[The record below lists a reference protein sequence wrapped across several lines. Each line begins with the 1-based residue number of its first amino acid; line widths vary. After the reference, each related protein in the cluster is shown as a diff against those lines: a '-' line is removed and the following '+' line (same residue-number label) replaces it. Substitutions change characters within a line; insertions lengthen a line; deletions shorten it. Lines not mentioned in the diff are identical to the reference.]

1 MTVKGIRKVLV
12 VGSGLMGHGI
22 GQVFAQGGYDV
33 VLNDLDDERLGRAVE
48 GIRRNLNLFVQ
59 EELITPADAAKAIAR
74 ISTDADL
81 PRAARDADLV
91 VEATFENLES
101 KREVLGRIGQLV
113 PERTVLA
120 SNTSGLSCNA
130 MAPSTGRPDRF
141 VVAHFWNPPHLIP
154 LVEVVRGDQT
164 AESTIQTMVGAL
176 KSIGKAPVGVQKDVL
191 GFVGNRLQ
199 YALFREALAL
209 IQDGVCTAEDI
220 DTVVKTSFGR
230 RLTTAGPLE
239 TADINGTDLFY
250 NISQYLFRDLD
261 ASTEPHPYFKAL
273 IAEGRTGVKV
283 GRGFRDWPGDR
294 AQRIR
299 ERRDR
304 ELIRW
309 LKVDREM
316 GGARRFHAVSG

>member
-1 MTVKGIRKVLV
+1 MVVEGIRKVLV

-22 GQVFAQGGYDV
+22 GQVFAQGGYTV
-33 VLNDLDDERLGRAVE
+33 VLNDLDDERLQRAVD

-59 EELITPADAAKAIAR
+59 EALLTPADAANTLAR

-81 PRAARDADLV
+81 ARAADGADLV
-91 VEATFENLES
+91 VEATYENLES
-101 KREVLGRIGQLV
+101 KRAVLGRIGSLC
-113 PERTVLA
+113 PERTLLA
-120 SNTSGLSCNA
+120 SNTSGLSVNA
-130 MAPSTGRPDRF
+130 MAPATGRPDRF

-164 AESTIQTMVGAL
+164 AESTIMRMVDVL
-176 KSIGKAPVGVQKDVL
+176 RSIGKAPVVVQKDVL

-199 YALFREALAL
+199 YALFREALGL
-209 IQDGVCTAEDI
+209 VQNGVCTAEDI
-220 DTVVKTSFGR
+220 DTVVKMSFGR

-250 NISQYLFRDLD
+250 SISQYLFPDLD
-261 ASTEPHPYFKAL
+261 NSTGPHGFFKVL

-283 GRGFRDWPGDR
+283 GKGFREWPGDR
-294 AQRIR
+294 AERIR
-299 ERRDR
+299 QARDR

-309 LKVDREM
+309 LKVDRESS
-316 GGARRFHAVSG
+316 AE

>member
-1 MTVKGIRKVLV
+1 MTVEGINKVLI

-22 GQVFAQGGYDV
+22 GQTFALAGYNV
-33 VLNDLDDERLGRAVE
+33 TLNDLDDERLGRAIA
-48 GIRRNLNLFVQ
+48 GIKRNLTLFA
-59 EELITPADAAKAIAR
+59 EEGLIADGEGKAALEHL
-74 ISTDADL
+74 TTNADL
-81 PRAARDADLV
+81 PSAAKDADLV
-91 VEATFENLES
+91 VEATFENLDG
-101 KREVLGRIGQLV
+101 KRAVLKRLGELC
-113 PERTVLA
+113 PERTLLA
-120 SNTSGLSCNA
+120 SNTSGLSVNA
-130 MAPSTGRPDRF
+130 MAPATGRADRF

-164 AESTIQTMVGAL
+164 AQSTIDRMVEVL
-176 KSIGKAPVGVQKDVL
+176 SSIGKAPVVVQKDVL

-209 IQDGVCTAEDI
+209 VQDGVCTAEDI

-250 NISQYLFRDLD
+250 SISQYLFPDLD
-261 ASTEPHPYFKAL
+261 NASAPHPFFKQL
-273 IAEGRTGVKV
+273 IEEGRTGVKV
-283 GRGFRDWPGDR
+283 GKGFREWPGDR
-294 AQRIR
+294 ADRIK

-309 LKVDREM
+309 LKVDKEQ
-316 GGARRFHAVSG
+316 GLSG

>member
-1 MTVKGIRKVLV
+1 MTVEGIRKVLI

-22 GQVFAQGGYDV
+22 GQMFAQGGYEV
-33 VLNDLDDERLGRAVE
+33 TLNDLDDERLQRAVG
-48 GIRRNLNLFVQ
+48 GIQRNLNLFV
-59 EELITPADAAKAIAR
+59 EEGLITSAQASSARERVRTEVDLTNAAV
-74 ISTDADL
+74 
-81 PRAARDADLV
+81 DADLV
-91 VEATFENLES
+91 VEATFESLEG
-101 KREVLGRIGQLV
+101 KRAALARIGALC
-113 PERTVLA
+113 PERTILA

-130 MAPSTGRPDRF
+130 MADSTGRPDRF

-154 LVEVVRGDQT
+154 LVEVVRGAQT
-164 AESTIQTMVGAL
+164 AQATIDLMVAVL
-176 KSIGKAPVGVQKDVL
+176 KSIGKAPVVVQKDVL

-209 IQDGVCTAEDI
+209 VQDGVCTAEDI

-230 RLTTAGPLE
+230 RLSTAGPLE

-250 NISQYLFRDLD
+250 NISKYLFTDLD
-261 ASTEPHPYFKAL
+261 ASTEPHRFFQAL

-283 GRGFRDWPGDR
+283 GRGFRDWPGDL
-294 AQRIR
+294 ADRIK

-309 LKVDREM
+309 LKVDQ
-316 GGARRFHAVSG
+316 AVGIG